1 MRKLLLVDRERGL
14 SVLSKTRQKCWVFQ
28 LETDQMPALQ
38 RHSERDQDGRN
49 KKMAA
54 LLLVP
59 HGARGDRMT
68 KRYVY
73 GMRLRGFSPGAQPK
87 DGFLD
92 REDDPLGD
100 YWDILIYSR
109 RLTDQETKDYDFD
122 YLGTRKGE

>member
-1 MRKLLLVDRERGL
+1 MI
-14 SVLSKTRQKCWVFQ
+14 
-28 LETDQMPALQ
+28 
-38 RHSERDQDGRN
+38 
-49 KKMAA
+49 
-54 LLLVP
+54 
-59 HGARGDRMT
+59 

-87 DGFLD
+87 DGFLE

-109 RLTDQETKDYDFD
+109 RLTDQEVRDYDFD